1 MIERCNIQEEEE
13 PSRSAPPVPRASIPA
28 DDSGVITTDGEGNI
42 AITNTSDGSLDNA
55 DTSRISIS
63 QQMGHK
69 PPPLPAILPP
79 SIPVVKERERSLSR
93 NSIKGNS
100 SRSSKKLSF
109 STWLRVII
117 LTRDRTCV

>member
-55 DTSRISIS
+55 DGKNQHIATNGPQTSTFTS
-63 QQMGHK
+63 
-69 PPPLPAILPP
+69 
-79 SIPVVKERERSLSR
+79 
-93 NSIKGNS
+93 NSA
-100 SRSSKKLSF
+100 
-109 STWLRVII
+109 TV
-117 LTRDRTCV
+117 DTCGEGTGEITVP